1 MLPDGQNVW
10 ESSVGLS
17 NPLARVL
24 TLFRRDDFA
33 FGGGGGGVMVT
44 TTGTRTRTRMGDGNH
59 DAIVTYM
66 RRKRRGSWAGMRSGG
81 WA

>member
-33 FGGGGGGVMVT
+33 LGRGN
-44 TTGTRTRTRMGDGNH
+44 GDGDGDADADADGDN